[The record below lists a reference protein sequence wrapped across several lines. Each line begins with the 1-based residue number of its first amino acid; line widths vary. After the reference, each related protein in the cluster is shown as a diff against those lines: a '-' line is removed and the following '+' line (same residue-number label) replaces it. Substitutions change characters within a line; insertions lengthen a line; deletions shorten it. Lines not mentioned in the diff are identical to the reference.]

1 MRRRA
6 AWLLAGWLFSAGL
19 LAAQEGR
26 PAVIAA
32 LGPGRADAELRA
44 LAASRGAP
52 EGFLLPPFQVRLG
65 DPPAWESCLE
75 TLALIRE
82 LFPGADQVWL
92 RLALAPPAPGA
103 TSKEIEDQVRL
114 LTEDVVGR
122 IAPTLAGIVLE
133 PAADVSDDLLKLLT
147 TSLSVAL
154 KTGGKAVQLAL
165 PCQAADRLGLSIA
178 THIDRI
184 TVETET
190 DWLPALRHLA
200 DLKILRPTL
209 WVCRGDQN
217 RSGGEIYLETM
228 LAAVKYRADMIALWP
243 GPPEKAADLMAAAD
257 RLRSKIGSELSILV
271 DDVPL
276 FRLEDKA
283 GNRPPQ
289 AVFIDETFDTV
300 VILARLD
307 APEAKAGPWRFIS
320 GTGESY
326 EALGFDPLASGPVKG
341 VLQGTANVTWDRPY
355 LLLQAKKRRTTDL
368 RFRNTVDVSART
380 ALSVSEIIARWRRV
394 DAQQERR
401 LRHYTAAARMDMHFQ
416 PPGLGSGF
424 DVALQFLFFWKND
437 GSQYWEQTAQFL
449 NGIKLSQKQ
458 TFPLPQLEPDKVVVR
473 PLEMRLVDSY
483 AYALEGMETIRGRE
497 CYVVSFKPL
506 PEAKER
512 LFTGRIWIDADTFRR
527 AQMLLVQDHSSGSII
542 GQTELQTYEA
552 VTGLDGGIWD
562 LLVQSD
568 VRQKMLAAGREF
580 LLERRY
586 RFQDF
591 FCNGADYD
599 EVLRAAFR
607 GDQPMLAETAAGLR
621 ELVKDKAGER
631 QVKEKAG
638 MSVWSLITGLIYDG
652 TFGFPIP
659 MAGLSAID
667 GNFLRS
673 EGQLSTFWAGP
684 ILALNYSKKNKSTL
698 TWGADLLL
706 SALPRRDRVFRDGV
720 RVESEETYLFSEG
733 LGARLRWQPSVWLS
747 ATATGYLIYE
757 HFLPTKTTS
766 DAMVLPRNGFTLNPN
781 LGLAFTSGGYE
792 ANLEV
797 GWSDRPGWR
806 MWGLPDRPEKPVRT
820 YTRAFG
826 RLGKQFYLGSFVR
839 FGAEAAYYTGSDLDR
854 FSSYQPSVFS
864 TPKIRGI
871 PSGTVSL
878 DKIASLALNLGFTA
892 FDLIRIDGFYSYARC
907 TENSAGGRRF
917 DFQGLEFDFGTIGP
931 WRSYIQGVVSLAVH
945 GLPAD
950 YKSYVSIYLLMFIPL
965 K

>member
-1 MRRRA
+1 MRKRA

-32 LGPGRADAELRA
+32 LAPGRAAAELRV
-44 LAASRGAP
+44 LAAGPNAP

-75 TLALIRE
+75 TQGLIRE

-92 RLALAPPAPGA
+92 RLALAPPVPGA
-103 TSKEIEDQVRL
+103 SSKEIEDQVRL
-114 LTEDVVGR
+114 LTEDVVGHL
-122 IAPTLAGIVLE
+122 APPLAGIILE
-133 PAADVSDDLLKLLT
+133 PAAAVPADLLKLLT
-147 TSLSVAL
+147 RSLSVAL
-154 KTGGKAVQLAL
+154 KTGGKTVQLAL
-165 PCQAADRLGLSIA
+165 PCQAADRLGLTIA

-184 TVETET
+184 MVETET

-200 DLKILRPTL
+200 DLKILPPTL

-243 GPPEKAADLMAAAD
+243 GPPEKVADLMAAAD
-257 RLRSKIGSELSILV
+257 RLRSKVGSELSILV

-289 AVFIDETFDTV
+289 AVFIDEAFDNV

-307 APEAKAGPWRFIS
+307 ALEGKAGPWRFIS

-326 EALGFDPLASGPVKG
+326 EALGFDPLAAGPAKG
-341 VLQGTANVTWDRPY
+341 ARQGTANVTWSRPY
-355 LLLQAKKRRTTDL
+355 LLLQAKKLRTTDL
-368 RFRNTVDVSART
+368 RFRNTVDVSARA
-380 ALSVSEIIARWRRV
+380 ALSVSEIIARWQRV
-394 DAQQERR
+394 DAQQRRR
-401 LRHYTAAARMDMHFQ
+401 LRHYTAAAQMDLHFQ

-424 DVALQFLFFWKND
+424 DVALQFRFFWKYD
-437 GSQYWEQTAQFL
+437 GSQYWEQMAQFL

-458 TFPLPQLEPDKVVVR
+458 TIPLPQLEPDKVVIR

-483 AYALEGMETIRGRE
+483 AYALEGMETVRGRE

-506 PEAKER
+506 PEAKE
-512 LFTGRIWIDADTFRR
+512 LLYTGRIWIDADTFRR
-527 AQMLLVQDHSSGSII
+527 AQMLLVQDRSNGSIN

-552 VTGLDGGIWD
+552 VTGLDGGTWD
-562 LLVQSD
+562 LLVRSD

-607 GDQPMLAETAAGLR
+607 GDRPMLAETAAGLR

-638 MSVWSLITGLIYDG
+638 TSVWSLITGLIYDG

-667 GNFLRS
+667 GNFLDS
-673 EGQLSTFWAGP
+673 GGQLSTFWAGP

-720 RVESEETYLFSEG
+720 RVESEEIYLFSES
-733 LGARLRWQPSVWLS
+733 LGARLRWQPTVWFS
-747 ATATGYLIYE
+747 ATAAGYLIYE

-766 DAMVLPRNGFTLNPN
+766 DALVLPRNGFTLNPN
-781 LGLAFTSGGYE
+781 LNLAFTSGGYE

-797 GWSDRPGWR
+797 GRSDRLGWR
-806 MWGLPDRPEKPVRT
+806 TWGTPDRLEKPVAN

-854 FSSYQPSVFS
+854 FSCYQPSIFS

-871 PSGTVSL
+871 PSGTISL
-878 DKIASLALNLGFTA
+878 DKAASLSLNLGFTA

-907 TENSAGGRRF
+907 TENSAGARRF
-917 DFQGLEFDFGTIGP
+917 DFQGMEFDFGTIGP

-950 YKSYVSIYLLMFIPL
+950 YKSHVSIYLLMFIPL

>member
-6 AWLLAGWLFSAGL
+6 AWLAAGCLFAAGL

-26 PAVIAA
+26 PAVFAA
-32 LGPGRADAELRA
+32 LAPGRAAAELRA
-44 LAASRGAP
+44 LAAAPGAP

-75 TLALIRE
+75 TQGLVRE

-92 RLALAPPAPGA
+92 RLTLAPPAPGA
-103 TSKEIEDQVRL
+103 TAKEIEDQVRL
-114 LTEDVVGR
+114 LTEDVVGHLVL
-122 IAPTLAGIVLE
+122 PLAGIILE
-133 PAADVSDDLLKLLT
+133 PAADVSADLLKLLT
-147 TSLSVAL
+147 RSLSVAL

-178 THIDRI
+178 TDIDRI

-209 WVCRGDQN
+209 WVCRGDQE
-217 RSGGEIYLETM
+217 RSGSEIYLETM
-228 LAAVKYRADMIALWP
+228 LAAAKFRADMIALWP
-243 GPPEKAADLMAAAD
+243 GPPEKVADLIAAAD
-257 RLRSKIGSELSILV
+257 RLRSKIGINLSILV

-283 GNRPPQ
+283 GHRPPQ
-289 AVFIDETFDTV
+289 AVFIDEAFDIV

-326 EALGFDPLASGPVKG
+326 EALGFDPLASGSVKG
-341 VLQGTANVTWDRPY
+341 VPLGTANVTWDRPY
-355 LLLQAKKRRTTDL
+355 LLLQAKKLRTTDL
-368 RFRNTVDVSART
+368 RFRNTVDISARAT
-380 ALSVSEIIARWRRV
+380 LSVSEIIARWQRV
-394 DAQQERR
+394 DAQQKRR
-401 LRHYTAAARMDMHFQ
+401 LRHYTAAAQMDMHFQ

-424 DVALQFLFFWKND
+424 DVALQFRFFWKND
-437 GSQYWEQTAQFL
+437 GAQYWEQTAQFL

-458 TFPLPQLEPDKVVVR
+458 TIPLPQLEPDKVVVR

-483 AYALEGMETIRGRE
+483 AYALEGMGTVRGRE

-506 PEAKER
+506 PEAKEL

-527 AQMLLVQDHSSGSII
+527 AQMLLVQDSSSGSII
-542 GQTELQTYEA
+542 GQTELQTFEA
-552 VTGLDGGIWD
+552 VTGLDGGTWD

-586 RFQDF
+586 RFRDF
-591 FCNGADYD
+591 ICNGADYD

-621 ELVKDKAGER
+621 ELVKDEAGER
-631 QVKEKAG
+631 QVKEKVG
-638 MSVWSLITGLIYDG
+638 MSVWSLITGLIFDG

-673 EGQLSTFWAGP
+673 GGQLSTFWAGP

-706 SALPRRDRVFRDGV
+706 SALPRRDPIFRDGV
-720 RVESEETYLFSEG
+720 RVESEEIYLFSES
-733 LGARLRWQPSVWLS
+733 LGARLRWQPSVWFS

-797 GWSDRPGWR
+797 GRSDRLGWR
-806 MWGLPDRPEKPVRT
+806 TWGLPDHLEKPVRT

-839 FGAEAAYYTGSDLDR
+839 FGADVAYYTGSDLDR

-878 DKIASLALNLGFTA
+878 DKVASLGLNLGFAA

-907 TENSAGGRRF
+907 TENNVGARRF

-931 WRSYIQGVVSLAVH
+931 WHSYIQGVVSLAVH

-950 YKSYVSIYLLMFIPL
+950 YKSRVSIYLLMFIPL

>member
-6 AWLLAGWLFSAGL
+6 AWLAAGWLFSAGL

-32 LGPGRADAELRA
+32 LAPGRAAAELRA
-44 LAASRGAP
+44 LAAAPGAP

-65 DPPAWESCLE
+65 DPLAWKSCLE
-75 TLALIRE
+75 TQGLIRE

-103 TSKEIEDQVRL
+103 TAKEIEDQVRL
-114 LTEDVVGR
+114 LTEDVVGHL
-122 IAPTLAGIVLE
+122 APPLAGIVLE
-133 PAADVSDDLLKLLT
+133 PAADVSADLLKLLT
-147 TSLSVAL
+147 RSLSVAL

-178 THIDRI
+178 TYIDRI

-190 DWLPALRHLA
+190 DWLPALQHLA

-209 WVCRGDQN
+209 WVCRGDQE

-228 LAAVKYRADMIALWP
+228 LAAVKFRADMIALWP
-243 GPPEKAADLMAAAD
+243 GPPEKVIDLIAAAD
-257 RLRSKIGSELSILV
+257 RFRSKIGIDLSILV

-276 FRLEDKA
+276 FRLEDKT
-283 GNRPPQ
+283 GNRPQQ
-289 AVFIDETFDTV
+289 AVFIDAAFETV

-307 APEAKAGPWRFIS
+307 VPEAKAGLWRFIS

-326 EALGFDPLASGPVKG
+326 EALGFDPLAAGPAKG
-341 VLQGTANVTWDRPY
+341 IRQEAANVVWDRPY
-355 LLLQAKKRRTTDL
+355 LLLQAKKLRTTDL
-368 RFRNTVDVSART
+368 RFRNAVDVSARAT
-380 ALSVSEIIARWRRV
+380 LSVSEIIARWQRV
-394 DAQQERR
+394 DAQQKRR
-401 LRHYTAAARMDMHFQ
+401 LRHYTAAAQMDMHFQ

-424 DVALQFLFFWKND
+424 DVALQFRFFWKND
-437 GSQYWEQTAQFL
+437 GSQYWEQMAQFL

-506 PEAKER
+506 PGAKE
-512 LFTGRIWIDADTFRR
+512 LLYSGRIWIDADIFRR
-527 AQMLLVQDHSSGSII
+527 AQMLLVQDRSSGSII

-552 VTGLDGGIWD
+552 VTGLDGGTWD
-562 LLVQSD
+562 LLVRSD

-599 EVLRAAFR
+599 ETLRAAFR
-607 GDQPMLAETAAGLR
+607 GDRPMLAETAAGLR
-621 ELVKDKAGER
+621 ELIKDKAGER

-638 MSVWSLITGLIYDG
+638 TAVWSLIMGLIYDG
-652 TFGFPIP
+652 TLGFPIP

-667 GNFLRS
+667 GDFLRS
-673 EGQLSTFWAGP
+673 GGQLSTFWAGP
-684 ILALNYSKKNKSTL
+684 ILALNYTKKNKSTL
-698 TWGADLLL
+698 SWGADLLL

-720 RVESEETYLFSEG
+720 RVESEEIYLFSES
-733 LGARLRWQPSVWLS
+733 LGSRLRWQPSVWLS

-757 HFLPTKTTS
+757 HYLPTKTTS
-766 DAMVLPRNGFTLNPN
+766 DAMVLPRNGFILNPN
-781 LGLAFTSGGYE
+781 LSLAFTSGGYE

-797 GWSDRPGWR
+797 DWSHRLGWR
-806 MWGLPDRPEKPVRT
+806 TWGMPDRPEKPVRT
-820 YTRAFG
+820 FTRAFG
-826 RLGKQFYLGSFVR
+826 RIGRQFYLGSFVR
-839 FGAEAAYYTGSDLDR
+839 AGADLAYYTGSDLDR
-854 FSSYQPSVFS
+854 FSSYQPSALS
-864 TPKIRGI
+864 MPKIRGI

-878 DKIASLALNLGFTA
+878 DKIASLSLNLGFTA

-907 TENSAGGRRF
+907 TENVGARRF

-931 WRSYIQGVVSLAVH
+931 WHSYIQGVVSFAVH
-945 GLPAD
+945 GLPAE
-950 YKSYVSIYLLMFIPL
+950 YKSPWSIYFLMFIPL